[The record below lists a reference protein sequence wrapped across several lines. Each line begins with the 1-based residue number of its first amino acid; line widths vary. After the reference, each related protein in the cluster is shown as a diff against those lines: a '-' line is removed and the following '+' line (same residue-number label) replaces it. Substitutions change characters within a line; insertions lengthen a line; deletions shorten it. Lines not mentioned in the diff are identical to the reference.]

1 MSTVLDAMPT
11 LGDALGGAK
20 PTLTIK
26 GRSRVHRMGDDADE
40 AEPAPP
46 TEDRS
51 TPEPTI
57 TPFLEPKPRESAMP
71 SGQYD
76 RSKAKKRKPH
86 ANTASLAATAEAG
99 MQVLDKANK
108 KMARRLKAA
117 PAPRALPNVMSAE
130 VFGKIAHDVASAAIE
145 YARAKKAW
153 DAASA
158 QISAFHKLATG
169 A

>member
-46 TEDRS
+46 VEERS
-51 TPEPTI
+51 TPEPII

-71 SGQYD
+71 TGQYD
-76 RSKAKKRKPH
+76 RSKAKKRKPRTS
-86 ANTASLAATAEAG
+86 NTEKIDRLVGGALAVVERGAKG
-99 MQVLDKANK
+99 KRD
-108 KMARRLKAA
+108 AA
-117 PAPRALPNVMSAE
+117 VRALPKVMSAE